1 MGFLLQPSV
10 DSVSGL
16 KEAFFMCAALT
27 QSQILEAL
35 QGLDGWGIEDA
46 KLLKVYKLRDFKAAL
61 AFINQVG
68 AEAERL
74 DHHPEIHNSWNRV
87 SLRLC
92 THDAGGQITEKDL
105 TLARAI
111 QSISHP

>member
-1 MGFLLQPSV
+1 MSQALTPAQIEAALA
-10 DSVSGL
+10 GL
-16 KEAFFMCAALT
+16 KGW
-27 QSQILEAL
+27 
-35 QGLDGWGIEDA
+35 GLDGC
-46 KLLKVYKLRDFKAAL
+46 KLLKTYELKDFKAAL

-68 AEAERL
+68 AIAEAQ

-92 THDAGGQITEKDL
+92 THDAGGRLTEKDL

-111 QSISHP
+111 QSIPHP

>member
-1 MGFLLQPSV
+1 M
-10 DSVSGL
+10 
-16 KEAFFMCAALT
+16 
-27 QSQILEAL
+27 
-35 QGLDGWGIEDA
+35 QGLDGWSVEHS
-46 KLLKVYKLRDFKAAL
+46 KLLKVYKLNDFKAAL
-61 AFINQVG
+61 ALINLIG

-87 SLRLC
+87 TLRLC

-111 QSISHP
+111 QSISLP